1 MSLQK
6 DLVCGMEV
14 DEAKAD
20 HMATFANVTYYF
32 CSDDCKETFKG
43 LAKGF
48 SKDFLE
54 SMPPIQSMV
63 PDGARL

>member
-20 HMATFANVTYYF
+20 YVATYANVTYYF
-32 CSDDCKETFKG
+32 CSNDCKETFKR
-43 LAKGF
+43 LAKVF

-54 SMPPIQSMV
+54 SMPPIQSMD
-63 PDGARL
+63 PDVTRS